1 MAPCPNCARRAIPDT
16 VLLGLPKAGTT
27 SLHACLTDP
36 RRFVDNVC
44 CRGERN
50 KEPRIFFPLLDDFS
64 VRSWPRQRGDYD
76 RVLDFTPNYLAW
88 AFQTLPIVH
97 SVYGGGGRP
106 LHLVLVLRDPVD
118 RAFSEYCMFA
128 RDSSSA
134 RRAGLSNLR
143 RFCVTPMES
152 SCPPPFSGVC
162 MDDVGW
168 LRRGAGVL
176 RGRGAAG
183 GAGARPGLFH
193 LGLLPSRPGLF
204 HKEFRAAA
212 AAIGAAFPGTLT
224 AEGEVNRSALAW
236 LVWPGGRERPEAAVV
251 ERLAALVMPW
261 KDRACQRGWGQD
273 TQHDNATFTEVIT
286 AELRRM
292 EECAPPPQRALTM
305 DAPALEG
312 VVRRCFSLR
321 RFQYAAESV
330 PVYQLALYLRR
341 LPPSPSVRWTVLR
354 YEALYASGTPA
365 DCTPE
370 RMAHRKQYR
379 NRAVSP
385 SYDRPRLDR
394 AFAPWYDA
402 LLQLAARAGGNA
414 TAAVLRE
421 QLS

>member
-1 MAPCPNCARRAIPDT
+1 
-16 VLLGLPKAGTT
+16 
-27 SLHACLTDP
+27 
-36 RRFVDNVC
+36 
-44 CRGERN
+44 
-50 KEPRIFFPLLDDFS
+50 
-64 VRSWPRQRGDYD
+64 
-76 RVLDFTPNYLAW
+76 
-88 AFQTLPIVH
+88 
-97 SVYGGGGRP
+97 
-106 LHLVLVLRDPVD
+106 
-118 RAFSEYCMFA
+118 
-128 RDSSSA
+128 
-134 RRAGLSNLR
+134 
-143 RFCVTPMES
+143 MES

-365 DCTPE
+365 DCTCVLGAATFGLRP
-370 RMAHRKQYR
+370 RGADCSGARG
-379 NRAVSP
+379 
-385 SYDRPRLDR
+385 DRPVDR
-394 AFAPWYDA
+394 RGREDGPAGRERGVRVHDESTTCPIGRRGWRTGSSTATERCRPRMIGPASTAPSPRGTTRSSSWRR
-402 LLQLAARAGGNA
+402 ARAATPPRLSCESSYHKTVLASRFGQGGFHMQSQNKKSIC
-414 TAAVLRE
+414 TQTHRE
-421 QLS
+421 TRDTPCPRHPKMFLTM